1 MNKYDK
7 RRKYYLILD
16 CETATLP
23 HAIDYIGEER
33 KRISIAKP
41 LIYDLGWQVVDRTGR
56 VYAKKN
62 YLISEIFSVPS
73 VFDTAYYKDKRPIY
87 LEKLDKGEILL
98 TDWRTA
104 VRELVEDMDAVEGVG
119 AYNAMFDFKKA
130 IPFTE
135 LYINE
140 LYSPDFHKWLDF
152 QNSRCDGIAQ
162 GGLKPPANSEFDPE
176 IFRFRGKAYPL
187 FDLWGLSCKH
197 ILNTN
202 EYKNACLEN
211 GWATASGKYFSTT
224 AENAF
229 RFFTGQN
236 EFDEAHTALDD
247 AEIESLLFA
256 EIAKRTKNKWENG
269 ITYFPFRLLG
279 TVEDYCSRVEKTMRW
294 GY

>member
-23 HAIDYIGEER
+23 HAIDYIGEQR

-41 LIYDLGWQVVDRTGR
+41 LIYDLGWQVVDRAGR

-176 IFRFRGKAYPL
+176 IFRFRGKSYPL
-187 FDLWGLSCKH
+187 FDLWGLSCEH
-197 ILNTN
+197 ILNTDD
-202 EYKNACLEN
+202 YKNACLEN

-236 EFDEAHTALDD
+236 EFDEAHTALND

-279 TVEDYCSRVEKTMRW
+279 TVERYCTETGKAMRW